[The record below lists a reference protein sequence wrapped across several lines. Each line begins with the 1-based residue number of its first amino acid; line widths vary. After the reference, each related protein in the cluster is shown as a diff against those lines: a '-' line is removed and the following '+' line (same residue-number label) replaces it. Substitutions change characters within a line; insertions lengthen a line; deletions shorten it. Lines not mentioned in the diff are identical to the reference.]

1 MTISSFKVDSVL
13 KAYSKQNTSK
23 NPPLENVDAEDK
35 YRDTVTLSP
44 SDYNSKAYEKI
55 TYGLLDIILQ
65 NKPY

>member
-23 NPPLENVDAEDK
+23 SPISESIDAEDK

-44 SDYNSKAYEKI
+44 SNDNSKAYEKI
-55 TYGLLDIILQ
+55 TYGLLDVILQ
-65 NKPY
+65 NNK